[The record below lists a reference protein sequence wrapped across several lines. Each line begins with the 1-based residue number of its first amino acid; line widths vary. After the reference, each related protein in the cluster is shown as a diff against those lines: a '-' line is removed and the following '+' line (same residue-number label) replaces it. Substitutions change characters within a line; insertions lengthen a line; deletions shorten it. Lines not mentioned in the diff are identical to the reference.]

1 MSLRNKIQEELERR
15 ILHGLS
21 HEWETAL
28 WVLDP
33 SYKESM
39 VKPLFSLRDMK
50 NKWGYW
56 SAEKHEI
63 CLSRKL
69 VHNHSWDSVREVL
82 HHEMAHQFAQEVL
95 CARNESPHGPKF
107 LMACSLLRANPK
119 ASGNYAL
126 LDERVFHWSITGAK
140 DKMMLRIKKL
150 MALAES
156 QNQHEAEAAMAKAHE
171 LVAKYNLDL
180 ITHEKDRDF
189 ISIFAGSPA
198 MRHPRE
204 DYHLAHLL
212 QEYYFVT
219 GLWVPAYVLERGKM
233 GRVLEISGTIQNI
246 RMASYVHDFVRHFI
260 SSQWNGYNMDR
271 GLNRFRKTDFA
282 VGIIQG
288 FGSKLKRQAEQE
300 NRSEDKPG
308 LIKIEDPLLLKYID
322 YKYPHTTRFR
332 RKISSQDDRVVKDGM
347 CVGRELVISK
357 GIEEKG
363 MLKRPLIEIG

>member
-39 VKPLFSLRDMK
+39 VKPLFSLRGMK

-69 VHNHSWDSVREVL
+69 VRNYSWDSVREVL

-126 LDERVFHWSITGAK
+126 LDERVFHWSTTGAR
-140 DKMMLRIKKL
+140 DKMMIRIKKL

-156 QNQHEAEAAMAKAHE
+156 QNQHEAEAAMAKA
-171 LVAKYNLDL
+171 VAPVLG
-180 ITHEKDRDF
+180 H
-189 ISIFAGSPA
+189 
-198 MRHPRE
+198 
-204 DYHLAHLL
+204 HLAQDVRVPFQVQGPARAQGVLL
-212 QEYYFVT
+212 QLGV
-219 GLWVPAYVLERGKM
+219 
-233 GRVLEISGTIQNI
+233 GRVCGPVVGHGEVSAVHSG
-246 RMASYVHDFVRHFI
+246 HDRIVDA
-260 SSQWNGYNMDR
+260 Q
-271 GLNRFRKTDFA
+271 L
-282 VGIIQG
+282 
-288 FGSKLKRQAEQE
+288 AE
-300 NRSEDKPG
+300 
-308 LIKIEDPLLLKYID
+308 
-322 YKYPHTTRFR
+322 H
-332 RKISSQDDRVVKDGM
+332 
-347 CVGRELVISK
+347 
-357 GIEEKG
+357 
-363 MLKRPLIEIG
+363 